1 MILKL
6 VILLTLI
13 IMNSSTLFLSQLI
26 GPILLLLGVSFGLNK
41 KFYSDWF
48 KKMDKDDAFLFM
60 AGIVESTAGIAII
73 LGHNLWGSA
82 AEIIISFLGWAMIL
96 EGSLCLLALKKFP
109 KGIMNHMMKS
119 MPQLISL
126 SAIVM
131 ILAGA
136 YLSYLG
142 YII

>member
-1 MILKL
+1 
-6 VILLTLI
+6 
-13 IMNSSTLFLSQLI
+13 
-26 GPILLLLGVSFGLNK
+26 
-41 KFYSDWF
+41 
-48 KKMDKDDAFLFM
+48 MDKDDAFLFM